1 MKKKRNLQKWKGK
14 KKVMFYDRIPKELFT
29 RGKQINFKKDKNI
42 FKMNGRVSKCYFIEE
57 GIAKIYFD
65 HNNGRRSTL
74 DFVGKGDWLG
84 ELSLF
89 GNEEDVKENKV
100 LREISCL
107 EYDLKELKILCKTSA
122 EISYYFATYISKKL
136 VERTYRMS
144 EGLNYYLNKRL
155 AAFILAYEQDGIYE
169 MPHTDVA
176 EYLNVSYRHVLYVM
190 KQFKESG
197 LIQKEN
203 GKRAGYKILDKE
215 KLEAYLNM

>member
-1 MKKKRNLQKWKGK
+1 MFQEEIPNVLFKYGKR
-14 KKVMFYDRIPKELFT
+14 KV
-29 RGKQINFKKDKNI
+29 FKKEEHI
-42 FKMNGRVSKCYFIEE
+42 FKMNGRVTKCYFIEQ

-74 DFVGKGDWLG
+74 DFVSEGDWLG

-100 LREISCL
+100 LREVTCL
-107 EYDLKELKILCKTSA
+107 EYDLKELKSLCKNNT
-122 EISYYFATYISKKL
+122 EISYYFATYIAKKL
-136 VERTYRMS
+136 VDRTYRMS

-155 AAFILAYEQDGIYE
+155 AAFILEYEQDGLYD

-197 LIQKEN
+197 VIQKEKK
-203 GKRAGYKILDKE
+203 KRAGYKILDKE
-215 KLEAYLNM
+215 RLEAYTRK